1 MHWPGKL
8 GHENRNKVDTA
19 VAYNRRTGA
28 PETWG
33 FLIDHES
40 QDLEAQDLFKLYL
53 DYSHQDEFRGRATVE
68 VARGWFRDYLCFLYS
83 AIAHTFDDMLPRWR
97 SKGVEFVFS
106 VPTTWKD
113 PGMVAEIEGIIRSTG
128 FCEQSNFRAR
138 VTLTEA
144 EAAAVSVSKQSLE
157 KGDVYL
163 VCDAGGGTTDV
174 NALKITNATSGQV
187 VLEPLSWVEGKAV
200 GSTLIDFKMQKIL
213 FSRLEAI
220 RYSLPAEPA
229 LLAERMI
236 STEFEIYKCSFGTDA
251 YSELDLWLRIPGMQ
265 PGTNLPQAGV
275 RDSKIVVSRY
285 GNNVVDEYAALT
297 TTAGSKY
304 NSSSTNRS
312 ARCFRLLTL
321 SFKDFRQRRLMREW

>member
-1 MHWPGKL
+1 MFTQCTGVAYSFAPEWPEPRTILHWPGKL

-19 VAYNRRTGA
+19 IAYNRRTGA

-40 QDLEAQDLFKLYL
+40 HDLEVQDLFKLYL
-53 DYSHQDEFRGRATVE
+53 DYSHQDDFRGRATVE
-68 VARGWFRDYLCFLYS
+68 VARGWFKDYLCFLYS
-83 AIAHTFDDMLPRWR
+83 AIARTFDDLLPRWR
-97 SKGVEFVFS
+97 SKSVEFVFS

-144 EAAAVSVSKQSLE
+144 EAAAVSISKQNLE

-174 NALKITNATSGQV
+174 NALKIANAASGQV
-187 VLEPLSWVEGKAV
+187 ILEPLSWVEGKAV
-200 GSTLIDFKMQKIL
+200 GSTLIDFKMQKII

-220 RYSLPAEPA
+220 RYSLPEEPA

-236 STEFEIYKCSFGTDA
+236 STEFEVYKCSFGSDA
-251 YSELDLWLRIPGMQ
+251 YSALDLWLHIPDMQ
-265 PGTNLPQAGV
+265 PGVNLPQAGI
-275 RDSKIVVSRY
+275 RDSKIVVSR
-285 GNNVVDEYAALT
+285 
-297 TTAGSKY
+297 
-304 NSSSTNRS
+304 
-312 ARCFRLLTL
+312 
-321 SFKDFRQRRLMREW
+321 

>member
-8 GHENRNKVDTA
+8 GHENRNKVETS

-40 QDLEAQDLFKLYL
+40 HDLEVQDLFKLYL

-68 VARGWFRDYLCFLYS
+68 VARGWFKDYLCFLYS
-83 AIAHTFDDMLPRWR
+83 AIARTFDDILPRWR
-97 SKGVEFVFS
+97 SKSVEFVFS

-113 PGMVAEIEGIIRSTG
+113 PGMVAEIEGIIRAAG

-144 EAAAVSVSKQSLE
+144 EAVAVSVSKQNLE

-174 NALKITNATSGQV
+174 NALKIANAASGQV

-200 GSTLIDFKMQKIL
+200 GSTLIDFKMQKII

-236 STEFEIYKCSFGTDA
+236 SAEFETYKCSFGSDA
-251 YSELDLWLRIPGMQ
+251 YNALDLVLHIPGMQ
-265 PGTNLPQAGV
+265 PGVNLPQAGI
-275 RDSKIVVSRY
+275 RDSRIVVSRY
-285 GNNVVDEYAALT
+285 DMSFSDGETVLNTMTDLRYSSFST
-297 TTAGSKY
+297 SK
-304 NSSSTNRS
+304 ST
-312 ARCFRLLTL
+312 RC
-321 SFKDFRQRRLMREW
+321 SN